1 MKIVIGTDAWAPQ
14 VNGVVTT
21 LTHTREE
28 LEAQGHNVLMITPEG
43 RRSIPCPTY
52 PEIRLAI
59 LPHRRIKKDID
70 AFKPDCI
77 HVATEGTVGHAV
89 RKYALR
95 HRLPFTTAYH
105 TQYPEYVRARFPI
118 PIAWTTAFLRRFH
131 GRASRTLVPSQNIKR
146 ILRERRFDNVVTWS
160 RGVDT
165 NVFNPCES
173 FTYDLPRPIW
183 INVGRVSVEK
193 NIEAFLQLDVPGSK
207 VIVGD
212 GPDRARLSRQYPAA
226 HFVGYKFGRTLASYL
241 AGADV
246 FVFPSKTDTFGIV
259 MLEAMACGLPVA
271 AFPVPGP
278 KDVVED
284 GITGSLRDELRQACA
299 SAITLKRES
308 CIRHAQSYSWRRCTE
323 QFVEHLA
330 NRHETFSPGL
340 SHDSSDS
347 GSMARQAW
355 RFR

>member
-1 MKIVIGTDAWAPQ
+1 MKIAIATDAWKPQ

-21 LTHTREE
+21 LTHTCKE
-28 LEAQGHNVLMITPEG
+28 LEAQGHSVLMITPDG

-59 LPHRRIKKDID
+59 FPYRRIKKEID

-77 HVATEGTVGHAV
+77 HIATEGSLGLAV

-95 HRLPFTTAYH
+95 HALPFTTAYH
-105 TQYPEYVRARFPI
+105 TQYPEYVRARAPI
-118 PIAWTTAFLRRFH
+118 PVSWTTALLRRFH
-131 GRASRTLVPSQNIKR
+131 RPARRTLVPSQNIR
-146 ILRERRFDNVVTWS
+146 RMLRERRFDNVVTWS

-165 NVFNPCES
+165 DIFNPGES
-173 FTYDLPRPIW
+173 FAYDLPRPIW

-193 NIEAFLQLDVPGSK
+193 NIEAFLQLDLPGSK
-207 VIVGD
+207 VVVGD
-212 GPDRARLSRQYPAA
+212 GPDRARLSRQYPDA

-271 AFPVPGP
+271 AYPVPGP
-278 KDVVED
+278 ADVVDD
-284 GITGSLRDELRQACA
+284 GITGSLRNELRQACA
-299 SAITLKRES
+299 NAITLKRKS
-308 CIRHAQSYSWRRCTE
+308 CVRHAQSYSWRRCTE

-330 NRHETFSPGL
+330 HRGDTVSPRLARG
-340 SHDSSDS
+340 SDDS
-347 GSMARQAW
+347 GPVARQA
-355 RFR
+355 FRCR